1 MFPVA
6 GLAYELIKLAGRK
19 CDTSQ
24 LARILSAPGMWLQKI
39 TTREPDDSQLE
50 IALVSIRKTL
60 WRERMGREGSALPI
74 GAGAVE
80 VYGSAGEIDLP
91 LAAA

>member
-6 GLAYELIKLAGRK
+6 GMAYELIKLAGRK

-24 LARILSAPGMWLQKI
+24 LARMLSTPGMWLQKI

-50 IALVSIRKTL
+50 IALLSIRKTL
-60 WRERMGREGSALPI
+60 WRERMDRDGSALPI
-74 GAGAVE
+74 GARGVE
-80 VYGSAGEIDLP
+80 VFADAAAVDLP
-91 LAAA
+91 LAA